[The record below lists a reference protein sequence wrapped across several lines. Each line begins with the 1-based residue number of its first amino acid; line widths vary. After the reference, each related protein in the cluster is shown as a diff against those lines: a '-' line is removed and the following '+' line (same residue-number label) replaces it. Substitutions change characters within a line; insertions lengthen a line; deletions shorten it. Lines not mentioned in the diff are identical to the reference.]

1 LGAGTIQTF
10 TLSASLFGVADPL
23 TPGLTPANV
32 TFTQGNT
39 DTGSVTVV
47 PSGTQ
52 PGNGTFSFDATGGV
66 IGSVNLT
73 ANIDTFASNTVS
85 LNVIAPALYSPV
97 NGSTLPGSAVTFY
110 WTEYPGATA
119 YWLDVGATPGGNTY
133 AQSGSLSSSTLSYT
147 VNTLPTDG
155 STVYATWYSLVN
167 GSWRH
172 SDYSYTAY
180 TAGSSKGV
188 ITSPVPGSTLTGSTV
203 NFIWTLGNGATNY
216 WIDAGS
222 TVGGNQYFQSGPLG
236 NVNTKTVTGLP
247 TDGSTVYVTLYSLVG
262 GTWLN
267 NQYTYTAYSVVVG
280 PPPVSFLTAVNYG
293 AGSGPDSVAAG
304 DFNGDGKA
312 DLAVA
317 NYGDGTVSV
326 LLGNGDGTFQSAV
339 NYPVGSAAALVV
351 VADLNGDGKLDL
363 AVADANGVSVLL
375 GNGDGTFQPA
385 VNYPAGTNPFWVAV
399 ADLNGDGKLDLAV
412 ADGGGGVS
420 VLLGNGDG
428 TFQAAVNYGAGASPY
443 SVAVGDFNGD
453 GKPDLTVANYG
464 DGTVSVLLNNGNGT
478 FQTAV
483 NYSVGSSPYAVAV
496 GDFNGDGKLDLATA
510 NYASGNVSVLIGNG
524 NGTFQPAVNYA
535 AGPGANSVSVAD
547 FNGDGKLDLAV
558 ADRNSNNVSVL
569 LGNGDGTFQPP
580 ANYGVGAGP
589 AGSVAGDFNGD
600 GKPDIATAN
609 YGANSVSILLS
620 NTAFQ
625 GPAIVYSPAPNSTL
639 PGPSV
644 TFQWTPSD
652 SATAYWIDVGSS
664 AGGNQYYQS
673 GSLLTTTLSA
683 TVNGLPLN
691 GSAVYA
697 TMYSLIGGQWV
708 HNSYT
713 YTAFTGSSKGV
724 ITTPANGSTFTGTTV
739 TFGWTAGAGASAYWL
754 DAGST
759 PFGNNYYQ
767 SGNLGN
773 VLTTTV
779 SGLPSDGS
787 TVYVTLY
794 SYVGGQWLSNSY
806 TYTAFTPIVTLGVM
820 QTPIPG
826 STLSGNTATFT
837 WSAGVGATAY
847 WLEVGSSPGGNQ
859 YYQSGNLGNVLTT
872 TMYTLPQN
880 GSTVYATLYSYIGGQ
895 WLSNSYTYGSA
906 MAFQGFE
913 TDIGDWQPITTRV
926 ASGGGVL
933 GVSSASGSYHAE
945 LTNVYD
951 TYGTGYGGAEYS
963 LFGYATQPPYPGD
976 FSQSI
981 SMYID
986 KNWPTASPNGNGV
999 GVWIDMSP
1007 GNPDP
1012 NNYGAEHNFRFTP
1025 SGTAVAVSVDGQGSP
1040 IATITTSG
1048 WYKFQM
1054 TYQKGALPTDL
1065 VITNMNVFD
1074 STGHLVGTTT
1084 VLANSPGGPLLS
1096 ENLLGPGYVWITVW
1110 ADGWPAAGANDVLA
1124 IDDVRT
1130 DLL

>member
-1 LGAGTIQTF
+1 MAKRYPENPCPSPGIDGIGNYCRAPFKITTSGWYTFRHIYRIDPSTHNLSIEFQVVPQAGGSPVVDQTIYGWQGHAQAPAGGIMPAYGWFANQEIPELAIDNSLLKDFDALALSPTNPSPLGAGTIQTF
-10 TLSASLFGVADPL
+10 TLSATLFGVADPL

-32 TFTQGNT
+32 TFTQSNT

-119 YWLDVGATPGGNTY
+119 YWLDVGATPGGNAY

-293 AGSGPDSVAAG
+293 AGSGPDSVAAE
-304 DFNGDGKA
+304 
-312 DLAVA
+312 
-317 NYGDGTVSV
+317 
-326 LLGNGDGTFQSAV
+326 
-339 NYPVGSAAALVV
+339 
-351 VADLNGDGKLDL
+351 
-363 AVADANGVSVLL
+363 
-375 GNGDGTFQPA
+375 
-385 VNYPAGTNPFWVAV
+385 
-399 ADLNGDGKLDLAV
+399 
-412 ADGGGGVS
+412 
-420 VLLGNGDG
+420 
-428 TFQAAVNYGAGASPY
+428 
-443 SVAVGDFNGD
+443 
-453 GKPDLTVANYG
+453 
-464 DGTVSVLLNNGNGT
+464 
-478 FQTAV
+478 
-483 NYSVGSSPYAVAV
+483 
-496 GDFNGDGKLDLATA
+496 DFNGDGKLDLATA

-580 ANYGVGAGP
+580 ANYGVGASP
-589 AGSVAGDFNGD
+589 AASAAGDFNGD

-713 YTAFTGSSKGV
+713 YTVFTGSSKGV
-724 ITTPANGSTFTGTTV
+724 ITTPANGSTFTGSTV
-739 TFGWTAGAGASAYWL
+739 TFGWTAGAGASSYWL

-872 TMYTLPQN
+872 TTYTLPQN

-1124 IDDVRT
+1124 IDDVRA

>member
-1 LGAGTIQTF
+1 MFSGDTVTFAWSHETNAVSYQLWLGTTPGAQDIASVTTSNLTTTISGLPTNGSQIYATLSGTVDGTTYTVQDTAIYIAYTIQGVITTPTPGSTFPGTTVTFNWVAGAGSSAYWLDAGSTPFGNDYYQSGNLGNVLTATVNGLPSDGSTVYV
-10 TLSASLFGVADPL
+10 TLWSFAGGVWENNTYTYTAYSNGSLKGVITAPAPGSPL
-23 TPGLTPANV
+23 SGSRV
-32 TFTQGNT
+32 TFNWTA
-39 DTGSVTVV
+39 
-47 PSGTQ
+47 GT
-52 PGNGTFSFDATGGV
+52 S
-66 IGSVNLT
+66 S
-73 ANIDTFASNTVS
+73 
-85 LNVIAPALYSPV
+85 
-97 NGSTLPGSAVTFY
+97 
-110 WTEYPGATA
+110 TA
-119 YWLDVGATPGGNTY
+119 YWLDAGNVAGGNNY
-133 AQSGSLSSSTLSYT
+133 YQSGNLGNVLTTTASG
-147 VNTLPTDG
+147 LPTDG
-155 STVYATWYSLVN
+155 STVYVTLWSLVN
-167 GSWRH
+167 GQWLNNQ
-172 SDYSYTAY
+172 YTYTAY
-180 TAGSSKGV
+180 NLGSQTGV

-203 NFIWTLGNGATNY
+203 VFTWTAGTGATAY
-216 WIDAGS
+216 WLDAGS
-222 TVGGNQYFQSGPLG
+222 TPGGNQYYQSGNLG
-236 NVNTKTVTGLP
+236 NVLTTTATNLP

-262 GTWLN
+262 GQWLSN
-267 NQYTYTAYSVVVG
+267 AYTYTAY
-280 PPPVSFLTAVNYG
+280 
-293 AGSGPDSVAAG
+293 
-304 DFNGDGKA
+304 
-312 DLAVA
+312 
-317 NYGDGTVSV
+317 
-326 LLGNGDGTFQSAV
+326 
-339 NYPVGSAAALVV
+339 
-351 VADLNGDGKLDL
+351 
-363 AVADANGVSVLL
+363 
-375 GNGDGTFQPA
+375 
-385 VNYPAGTNPFWVAV
+385 
-399 ADLNGDGKLDLAV
+399 
-412 ADGGGGVS
+412 
-420 VLLGNGDG
+420 
-428 TFQAAVNYGAGASPY
+428 
-443 SVAVGDFNGD
+443 
-453 GKPDLTVANYG
+453 
-464 DGTVSVLLNNGNGT
+464 NN
-478 FQTAV
+478 
-483 NYSVGSSPYAVAV
+483 
-496 GDFNGDGKLDLATA
+496 
-510 NYASGNVSVLIGNG
+510 ASG
-524 NGTFQPAVNYA
+524 
-535 AGPGANSVSVAD
+535 
-547 FNGDGKLDLAV
+547 
-558 ADRNSNNVSVL
+558 
-569 LGNGDGTFQPP
+569 
-580 ANYGVGAGP
+580 
-589 AGSVAGDFNGD
+589 
-600 GKPDIATAN
+600 
-609 YGANSVSILLS
+609 
-620 NTAFQ
+620 
-625 GPAIVYSPAPNSTL
+625 
-639 PGPSV
+639 
-644 TFQWTPSD
+644 
-652 SATAYWIDVGSS
+652 
-664 AGGNQYYQS
+664 
-673 GSLLTTTLSA
+673 
-683 TVNGLPLN
+683 
-691 GSAVYA
+691 
-697 TMYSLIGGQWV
+697 
-708 HNSYT
+708 
-713 YTAFTGSSKGV
+713 KGV
-724 ITTPANGSTFTGTTV
+724 ITIPTPGSTFTDTTV
-739 TFGWTAGAGASAYWL
+739 TFDWTAGAGASAYWL
-754 DAGST
+754 DIGSS
-759 PFGNNYYQ
+759 PGGNQYYQ

-773 VLTTTV
+773 VLTATV

-794 SYVGGQWLSNSY
+794 SLVGGQWLSNSY

-872 TMYTLPQN
+872 TTYTLPQN

-1012 NNYGAEHNFRFTP
+1012 NNYGTEHNFRFTP